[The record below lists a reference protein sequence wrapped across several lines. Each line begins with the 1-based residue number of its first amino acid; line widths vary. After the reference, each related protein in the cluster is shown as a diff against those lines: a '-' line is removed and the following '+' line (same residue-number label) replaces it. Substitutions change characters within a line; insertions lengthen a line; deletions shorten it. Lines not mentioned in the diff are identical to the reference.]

1 MNPQF
6 NLYTQNNQH
15 DTNVSATEYCCY
27 SFWALSEIQFRITV
41 IIITV
46 CLLCLYC
53 QAEYAWCWMRNH
65 IHTSTDRVCAFVCEW
80 MFGCT
85 WHFVCVCVFIFISV
99 WYYSVRCV
107 CVCVSLIFPYTADI
121 LCSCCCFHFS
131 SFFNFL
137 CMTWFFFLLYLLA
150 VVFSITCALLFSPA
164 FSPIYT

>member
-65 IHTSTDRVCAFVCEW
+65 IHTSTDCVCAFVCEW

-85 WHFVCVCVFIFISV
+85 WHSVCVCVFIFISV

-107 CVCVSLIFPYTADI
+107 CMCL
-121 LCSCCCFHFS
+121 
-131 SFFNFL
+131 FNFPIYRRYF
-137 CMTWFFFLLYLLA
+137 MFL
-150 VVFSITCALLFSPA
+150 LLFS
-164 FSPIYT
+164 FLFFLQLFVHDLVFFFCFTFWLSYFL